1 MSFLNRRIERR
12 TLIGV
17 GLAYASSLA
26 TSACDG
32 LTNGQRAE
40 RRWQELLEPEG
51 NKVRAEM
58 GELGLNDWMR
68 IVRLNRLSQMEQQA
82 LELDSTTPA
91 FFKLREGIIEFVV
104 AMNRESSNREPAS
117 NLALIRQPLST
128 IGIQV
133 DATYEVP
140 AAKID
145 YDLARLIRYG
155 PFWRDYKVISF
166 RHNFEHDRY
175 EDPKQYFA
183 TQNLVKSVFIKGA
196 AEDLVPLLQ
205 R

>member
-1 MSFLNRRIERR
+1 MSFLDRRIERR

-17 GLAYASSLA
+17 GLALASSLA

-32 LTNGQRAE
+32 LTNKQRAE

-58 GELGLNDWMR
+58 GELGLNDWIR
-68 IVRLNRLSQMEQQA
+68 TIKLSRLSQAEQQA

-117 NLALIRQPLST
+117 NLALIRQPLTVVSF
-128 IGIQV
+128 QV
-133 DATYEVP
+133 DATREIPVV
-140 AAKID
+140 KFD
-145 YDLARLIRYG
+145 YDRAQLIRYG
-155 PFWRDYKVISF
+155 PFWRDYKVISL
-166 RHNFEHDRY
+166 RYNFEHDRY
-175 EDPKQYFA
+175 ENPKQYFA

-196 AEDLVPLLQ
+196 AEDLAPLLQ

>member
-1 MSFLNRRIERR
+1 MSFLDRRIERR
-12 TLIGV
+12 TLIGI
-17 GLAYASSLA
+17 GLVLASSLA

-32 LTNGQRAE
+32 LTQDQRAE

-58 GELGLNDWMR
+58 GALGLNDWMR
-68 IVRLNRLSQMEQQA
+68 PVRLSRLSQVEQQA

-91 FFKLREGIIEFVV
+91 FFKLREGIVEFVV

-117 NLALIRQPLST
+117 SLVLIRQPLST
-128 IGIQV
+128 VGIQV
-133 DATYEVP
+133 NAAREVP
-140 AAKID
+140 AVKIE

-155 PFWRDYKVISF
+155 PFWEDFRVIHL

-196 AEDLVPLLQ
+196 AEDLAPLLQ